1 MKKSK
6 KSMLERKM
14 NFDLE
19 NPYIEYESDDI
30 PYSLY
35 EIHGVNK
42 IRELSR
48 QLRTFLNYKTAMIQY
63 RFRPKTATYPD
74 RVEEKYKETERS
86 LKQLALKFIKL
97 LANIRGNSFSYEIE
111 LERLVF
117 NLAYDKI
124 RKSLLTELKD
134 VTQKLFT
141 TIHKLSEQEIHLH
154 PKFLK
159 FITNLTQEACIVFK
173 ILNNWASGFY
183 EELRVN
189 YVQLHDELTLLIPE
203 EYAEKS
209 TVRKHKSLEEGLR
222 EW

>member
-1 MKKSK
+1 MK
-6 KSMLERKM
+6 RKM
-14 NFDLE
+14 NFNFE
-19 NPYIEYESDDI
+19 NPYIEYDSDDI

-74 RVEEKYKETERS
+74 RVDEKYKETERS
-86 LKQLALKFIKL
+86 LKQLASKFIKL
-97 LANIRGNSFSYEIE
+97 LVNIRGNGFSYEIE

-141 TIHKLSEQEIHLH
+141 TIHALSEQEIHLH

-159 FITNLTQEACIVFK
+159 FIANLTQEACTVFK

-189 YVQLHDELTLLIPE
+189 YVQLHDELTVLIPE
-203 EYAEKS
+203 EYDEKS

>member
-1 MKKSK
+1 
-6 KSMLERKM
+6 M
-14 NFDLE
+14 NFNFE
-19 NPYIEYESDDI
+19 NPYIEYDSDEI

-74 RVEEKYKETERS
+74 RVDEKYKETERS
-86 LKQLALKFIKL
+86 LKQLASKFIKL
-97 LANIRGNSFSYEIE
+97 LANIRGNGFSYEIE

-141 TIHKLSEQEIHLH
+141 TIHALSEQEIHLH

-159 FITNLTQEACIVFK
+159 FIANLTQEACTVFK

-189 YVQLHDELTLLIPE
+189 YVQLHDELTVLIPE
-203 EYAEKS
+203 EYDEKS

>member
-1 MKKSK
+1 
-6 KSMLERKM
+6 M
-14 NFDLE
+14 NFNFE
-19 NPYIEYESDDI
+19 NPYIDYDSDDI

-141 TIHKLSEQEIHLH
+141 TIHALSEQEIHLH

-159 FITNLTQEACIVFK
+159 FIANLTQEACTVFK
-173 ILNNWASGFY
+173 ILNNWASRFY

-203 EYAEKS
+203 EHAEIS

>member
-1 MKKSK
+1 
-6 KSMLERKM
+6 M
-14 NFDLE
+14 NFNFE
-19 NPYIEYESDDI
+19 NQYIEYDSDDI

-74 RVEEKYKETERS
+74 RVDEKYKETERS
-86 LKQLALKFIKL
+86 LKQLASKFIKL
-97 LANIRGNSFSYEIE
+97 LANIRGNGFSYEIE

-141 TIHKLSEQEIHLH
+141 TIHALSEQEIHLH

-159 FITNLTQEACIVFK
+159 FIANLTQEACTVFK

-189 YVQLHDELTLLIPE
+189 YVQLHDELTVLIPE
-203 EYAEKS
+203 EYDEKS

>member
-1 MKKSK
+1 
-6 KSMLERKM
+6 M
-14 NFDLE
+14 NFNFE
-19 NPYIEYESDDI
+19 NPYIEYDSDYI

-63 RFRPKTATYPD
+63 RFRPKSATYPD
-74 RVEEKYKETERS
+74 RVDEKYKETERS
-86 LKQLALKFIKL
+86 LKQLASKFIKL
-97 LANIRGNSFSYEIE
+97 LTNIRGNGFSYEIE

-117 NLAYDKI
+117 SLASDKI

-141 TIHKLSEQEIHLH
+141 TIHALSEQEIHLH

-159 FITNLTQEACIVFK
+159 FIANLTQEACTVFK

-203 EYAEKS
+203 GQAEKS
-209 TVRKHKSLEEGLR
+209 TVRKHKSLEEGLK

>member
-1 MKKSK
+1 MK
-6 KSMLERKM
+6 RKM
-14 NFDLE
+14 NFNFE
-19 NPYIEYESDDI
+19 NPYIEYDSDDI

-74 RVEEKYKETERS
+74 RVDEKYKETERS
-86 LKQLALKFIKL
+86 LKQLASKFIKL
-97 LANIRGNSFSYEIE
+97 LINIRGNGFSYEIE

-124 RKSLLTELKD
+124 RKSLLTELKY

-141 TIHKLSEQEIHLH
+141 TIHALSEQEIHLH

-159 FITNLTQEACIVFK
+159 FIANLTQEACTVFK

-203 EYAEKS
+203 EHAEKS

>member
-1 MKKSK
+1 
-6 KSMLERKM
+6 M
-14 NFDLE
+14 NFNFE
-19 NPYIEYESDDI
+19 NPYIEYDSDEI

-42 IRELSR
+42 IKELSR

-74 RVEEKYKETERS
+74 RVDEKYKETERS
-86 LKQLALKFIKL
+86 LKQLASKFIKL
-97 LANIRGNSFSYEIE
+97 LANIRGNGFSYEIE

-141 TIHKLSEQEIHLH
+141 TIHALSEQEIHLH

-159 FITNLTQEACIVFK
+159 FIANLTQEACTVFK

-189 YVQLHDELTLLIPE
+189 YVQLHDELTVLIPE
-203 EYAEKS
+203 EYDEKS

>member
-1 MKKSK
+1 
-6 KSMLERKM
+6 MLERKM

-141 TIHKLSEQEIHLH
+141 TIHALSEQEIHLH

-159 FITNLTQEACIVFK
+159 FIANLTQEACIVFK

>member
-1 MKKSK
+1 
-6 KSMLERKM
+6 M

-19 NPYIEYESDDI
+19 NPYIEYDSDDI

-141 TIHKLSEQEIHLH
+141 TIHALSEQEIHLH

-159 FITNLTQEACIVFK
+159 FIANLTQEACIVFK

>member
-1 MKKSK
+1 
-6 KSMLERKM
+6 MLERKM

-19 NPYIEYESDDI
+19 NPYIEYDSDDI

-141 TIHKLSEQEIHLH
+141 TIHALSEQEIHLH

-159 FITNLTQEACIVFK
+159 FIANLTQEACIVFK

>member
-1 MKKSK
+1 
-6 KSMLERKM
+6 MLKRKM
-14 NFDLE
+14 NFNFE
-19 NPYIEYESDDI
+19 NPYIEYDSDEI

-74 RVEEKYKETERS
+74 RVDEKYKETERS
-86 LKQLALKFIKL
+86 LKQLASKFIKL
-97 LANIRGNSFSYEIE
+97 LANIRGNGFSYEIE

-141 TIHKLSEQEIHLH
+141 TIHALSEQEIHLH

-159 FITNLTQEACIVFK
+159 FIANLTQEACTVFK

-189 YVQLHDELTLLIPE
+189 YVQLHDELTVLIPE
-203 EYAEKS
+203 EYDEKS

>member
-1 MKKSK
+1 
-6 KSMLERKM
+6 M
-14 NFDLE
+14 NFNFE
-19 NPYIEYESDDI
+19 NPYIEYDSDEI

-74 RVEEKYKETERS
+74 RVDEKYKETERS
-86 LKQLALKFIKL
+86 LKQLASKFIKL
-97 LANIRGNSFSYEIE
+97 LANIRGNGFSYEIE

-141 TIHKLSEQEIHLH
+141 TIHALSEQEIHLH

-159 FITNLTQEACIVFK
+159 FIANLTQEACTVFK

-189 YVQLHDELTLLIPE
+189 YVQLHDELVLLIPE
-203 EYAEKS
+203 EHAEKN

>member
-1 MKKSK
+1 
-6 KSMLERKM
+6 M
-14 NFDLE
+14 NFNFE
-19 NPYIEYESDDI
+19 NPYIEYDSDEI

-74 RVEEKYKETERS
+74 RVDEKYKETERS
-86 LKQLALKFIKL
+86 LKQLASKFIKL
-97 LANIRGNSFSYEIE
+97 LANIRGNGFSYEIE

-141 TIHKLSEQEIHLH
+141 TIHSLSEQEIHLH

-159 FITNLTQEACIVFK
+159 FIANLTQEACTVFK

-189 YVQLHDELTLLIPE
+189 YVQLHDELTVLIPE
-203 EYAEKS
+203 EYDEKS

>member
-1 MKKSK
+1 MK
-6 KSMLERKM
+6 RKM
-14 NFDLE
+14 NFNFE
-19 NPYIEYESDDI
+19 NPYIEYDSDDI

-74 RVEEKYKETERS
+74 RVDEKYKETERS
-86 LKQLALKFIKL
+86 LKQLASKFIKL
-97 LANIRGNSFSYEIE
+97 LANIRGNGFSYEIE

-124 RKSLLTELKD
+124 RKSLLTELKY

-141 TIHKLSEQEIHLH
+141 TIHALSEQEIHLH

-159 FITNLTQEACIVFK
+159 FIANLTQEACTVFK
-173 ILNNWASGFY
+173 ILNNWASRFY

-203 EYAEKS
+203 ERAEKS

-222 EW
+222 KW

>member
-1 MKKSK
+1 MK
-6 KSMLERKM
+6 RKM
-14 NFDLE
+14 NFNFE
-19 NPYIEYESDDI
+19 NPYIEYDSDDI

-74 RVEEKYKETERS
+74 RVDEKYKETERS
-86 LKQLALKFIKL
+86 LKQLASKFIKL
-97 LANIRGNSFSYEIE
+97 LANIRGNGFSYEIE

-124 RKSLLTELKD
+124 RKSLLTELKY

-141 TIHKLSEQEIHLH
+141 TIHALSEQEIHLH

-159 FITNLTQEACIVFK
+159 FIANLTQEACTVFK

-189 YVQLHDELTLLIPE
+189 YVQLHDELTVLIPE
-203 EYAEKS
+203 EYDEKS